1 MQILNKIFIDFLL
14 HEKYYNMLCWR
25 HKGIHTSSWPS
36 GNSEHQEN
44 MVAVCLSVPILPL
57 AFFVMLSLGY
67 ENHCIPTLP
76 FASLMALHIKNA
88 REILEM
94 EFHNA
99 LSVFCSHLQIRALSL
114 YSSRGWQLI
123 PFSVFSLPPRTSFI
137 VLPKK

>member
-1 MQILNKIFIDFLL
+1 MRSTIICSVGDIRASIHRPGPLGIRSVRKIWWLL
-14 HEKYYNMLCWR
+14 L
-25 HKGIHTSSWPS
+25 
-36 GNSEHQEN
+36 
-44 MVAVCLSVPILPL
+44 CLSVPILPL

-76 FASLMALHIKNA
+76 FAALMALHIKNA

-114 YSSRGWQLI
+114 YSSSEWQLI